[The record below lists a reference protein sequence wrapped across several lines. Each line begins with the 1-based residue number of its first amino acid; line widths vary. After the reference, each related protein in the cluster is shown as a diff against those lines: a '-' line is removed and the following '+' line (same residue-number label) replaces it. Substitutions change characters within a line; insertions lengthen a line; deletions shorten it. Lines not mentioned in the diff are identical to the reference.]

1 MAKTTLT
8 GDRLAESLIW
18 LAFLVGG
25 WLISHFSRKQQ
36 KALAGRSEQILP
48 KGVRLTR
55 VKDSRKSPGVLSLGL
70 ELIGAV
76 AIRLAQRYA
85 KFWSAELLA
94 QIKGSPITPSAS
106 GSGAK
111 MLAGAPSQAEGAPER
126 ASEAKRFPKGI
137 VGLFKNTA
145 TEWLEDK
152 CPQLGAALAYF
163 TVFSLAPLV
172 VVLLAV
178 FGFIFGSSE
187 TARDRI
193 TDQLQYF
200 IDPSGIKVIRDIAAQ
215 AAKPQA
221 GVMATII
228 GVIVGL
234 FGASGVFGALQEA
247 LNTIWGVKP
256 KPGGGIWAFVRARFL
271 SFAMV
276 GGVCFLLLVS
286 LTVEAVLRGLNDY
299 LKAVLPAGDIVAL
312 ALFLLFD
319 ISVIVLLF
327 GFIFRY
333 LPDAK
338 IAWRDVWIGS
348 VLTAV
353 LFVFGK
359 SVLAFYLGSGA
370 AGSAYGAASSLI
382 TLLLWIYYSA
392 QIMLFG
398 AEFTQV
404 YANTYGSRV
413 RPKEHAVKIEKIERE
428 IAA

>member
-1 MAKTTLT
+1 MLT
-8 GDRLAESLIW
+8 G
-18 LAFLVGG
+18 
-25 WLISHFSRKQQ
+25 
-36 KALAGRSEQILP
+36 
-48 KGVRLTR
+48 
-55 VKDSRKSPGVLSLGL
+55 
-70 ELIGAV
+70 
-76 AIRLAQRYA
+76 
-85 KFWSAELLA
+85 
-94 QIKGSPITPSAS
+94 
-106 GSGAK
+106 
-111 MLAGAPSQAEGAPER
+111 APRQAEAPE
-126 ASEAKRFPKGI
+126 STPEAKRLPKSI

-193 TDQLQYF
+193 TEELQYF
-200 IDPSGIKVIRDIAAQ
+200 VDPSGIKVIRDIAVQ

-228 GVIVGL
+228 GVIVAL

-286 LTVEAVLRGLNDY
+286 LTVETILRGLNDQ
-299 LKAVLPAGDIVAL
+299 LKAMLPGGDIVAL

-319 ISVIVLLF
+319 ISIIDF
-327 GFIFRY
+327 GLKEFF
-333 LPDAK
+333 
-338 IAWRDVWIGS
+338 
-348 VLTAV
+348 TA
-353 LFVFGK
+353 
-359 SVLAFYLGSGA
+359 
-370 AGSAYGAASSLI
+370 
-382 TLLLWIYYSA
+382 
-392 QIMLFG
+392 
-398 AEFTQV
+398 
-404 YANTYGSRV
+404 
-413 RPKEHAVKIEKIERE
+413 
-428 IAA
+428 